1 MPPEL
6 VDRGPRQGRSRGPA
20 RGRIRRPLT
29 RERILDAALAV
40 VDRDGLEGLT
50 MRRLGAEL
58 GVEAMALYRYVPNKD
73 ALLDAV
79 LERVLAELPTEF
91 PTSGDWR
98 DDIRGMFRI
107 FLGLMRR
114 HPRTIPLLS
123 TMILTD
129 PAVSRPAAL
138 VLAVLE
144 DAGFDALGALQAL
157 STVTSAVVGFALS
170 EVGTAEACADLR
182 ARLASGEPVE
192 TLAALDPLVAA
203 LVPKLAEMDP
213 DATFEYGIDVILA
226 GLEAKLA
233 R

>member
-1 MPPEL
+1 MPATTRHR
-6 VDRGPRQGRSRGPA
+6 D
-20 RGRIRRPLT
+20 PLT
-29 RERILDAALAV
+29 RDRILDAALAV

-58 GVEAMALYRYVPNKD
+58 GVEAMALYRYIPNKD

-79 LERVLAELPTEF
+79 LERVLSEIPAEF
-91 PTSGDWR
+91 PTTGDWR
-98 DDIRGMFRI
+98 EDIRGMFRI

-123 TMILTD
+123 QMVLTD
-129 PAVSRPAAL
+129 PAVARPAAM

-144 DAGFDALGALQAL
+144 QAGFDPLGALRAL
-157 STVTSAVVGFALS
+157 ATVTSAVVGFALS
-170 EVGTAEACADLR
+170 EVGTAAACAELR
-182 ARLASGEPVE
+182 ERIATGEPVQSSG
-192 TLAALDPLVAA
+192 LDPVVAA
-203 LVPKLAEMDP
+203 LVPQLADMDP

>member
-1 MPPEL
+1 MPTAL
-6 VDRGPRQGRSRGPA
+6 RSRG
-20 RGRIRRPLT
+20 RTREPLT
-29 RERILDAALAV
+29 RARILDAALIV

-58 GVEAMALYRYVPNKD
+58 RVEAMALYRYVPNKD

-79 LERVLAELPTEF
+79 LERVLSELPAEF
-91 PTSGDWR
+91 PTTGDWR
-98 DDIRGMFRI
+98 DDIRGMFRV
-107 FLGLMRR
+107 FLALMRR

-123 TMILTD
+123 TMILVD
-129 PAVSRPAAL
+129 PAVARPAAL

-144 DAGFDALGALQAL
+144 NAGFDPLGALQAL

-182 ARLASGEPVE
+182 ERIASGESVE
-192 TLAALDPLVAA
+192 TLASLDPVVAA
-203 LVPKLAEMDP
+203 LVPKLADMDP

-226 GLEAKLA
+226 GLNAKLEG
-233 R
+233 RPEGRPGR